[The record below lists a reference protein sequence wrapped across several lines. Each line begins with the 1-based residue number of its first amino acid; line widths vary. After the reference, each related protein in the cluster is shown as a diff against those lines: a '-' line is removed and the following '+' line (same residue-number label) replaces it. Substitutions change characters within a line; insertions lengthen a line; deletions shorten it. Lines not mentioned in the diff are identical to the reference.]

1 MSSRGFYDITEKIK
15 ETLLNSPHCN
25 TVTTGDF
32 TKLDLAKQTMYP
44 LSHIIINNVSQEEQV
59 LRFNISVACMDLVDV
74 NKNETVDVFI
84 GNNNEHDIL
93 NTQLA
98 VLNELVERLRSGN
111 LYTQKYQLDGV
122 VNCEPF
128 YDRFDNE
135 VAGWVGTMDI
145 LIDNGINICT

>member
-1 MSSRGFYDITEKIK
+1 MSSRSFYDITQKIK
-15 ETLLNSPHCN
+15 DTLLDSPQVN
-25 TVTTGDF
+25 TVTTGDL
-32 TKLDLAKQTMYP
+32 TKLDLSKQTMYP

-74 NKNETVDVFI
+74 SKDETVDIFT
-84 GNNNEHDIL
+84 GNNNEHDVL

-98 VLNELVERLRSGN
+98 VLNELIEKLRSGD

-122 VNCEPF
+122 VDCEPF

-135 VAGWVGTMDI
+135 VAGWVGTMEI
-145 LIDNGINICT
+145 LIDNGINICD